1 MKAAANGLAI
11 EVKNLTK
18 FFDNHPAL
26 DGIDLTVEPGKT
38 LAIFGPNGAG
48 KTTLIKI
55 LASIMKASTGK
66 VFINGFDIKHNAED
80 IRSQIGIVSHQTF
93 LYSNLTAYENLLFYS
108 RMYDVADF
116 KQRIYQVV
124 SMVGMQLRMHDRI
137 STLSRG
143 MQQRLSIARCL
154 IHKPSIILL
163 DEPETG
169 LDQQAISMLWGALK
183 EDGVKK
189 RTIVFT
195 SHSLERGLNACDKL
209 IILNKGKIAHI
220 QPSKGLDLAGL
231 EKAYGICTGAGN
243 ENAE

>member
-26 DGIDLTVEPGKT
+26 DGIDLTVEPGET

-55 LASIMKASTGK
+55 LASIMKASAGE

-80 IRSQIGIVSHQTF
+80 VRSQIGIVSHQTF
-93 LYSNLTAYENLLFYS
+93 LYNNLTAYENLLFYS
-108 RMYDVADF
+108 RMYDVADS

-209 IILNKGKIAHI
+209 IIMNKGKIAHL
-220 QPSKGLDLAGL
+220 QPSMDLDLAGL
-231 EKAYGICTGAGN
+231 EKAYKYCTGAGN

>member
-26 DGIDLTVEPGKT
+26 DGIDLTVESGET

-55 LASIMKASTGK
+55 LASIMKASAGE

-80 IRSQIGIVSHQTF
+80 VRSQIGIVSHQTF
-93 LYSNLTAYENLLFYS
+93 LYNNLTAYENLLFYS
-108 RMYDVADF
+108 RMYDVADS

-209 IILNKGKIAHI
+209 IILNKGKIAHL

>member
-11 EVKNLTK
+11 DVRNLTK
-18 FFDNHPAL
+18 SFGNHLAL
-26 DGIDLTVEPGKT
+26 DGIDLTVEPCET

-55 LASIMKASTGK
+55 LASIMKPSAGE

-80 IRSQIGIVSHQTF
+80 VRSQIGIVSHQTF
-93 LYSNLTAYENLLFYS
+93 LYNNLTAYENLLFYS
-108 RMYDVADF
+108 RMYDVADS

-124 SMVGMQLRMHDRI
+124 SMVGMQLRMHDKI

-154 IHKPSIILL
+154 IHKPLIILL

-209 IILNKGKIAHI
+209 IILNKGKIAHL
-220 QPSKGLDLAGL
+220 QPSMGLDLAGL
-231 EKAYGICTGAGN
+231 EKAYKNYTGAGN

>member
-1 MKAAANGLAI
+1 MKAAANGLVI

-26 DGIDLTVEPGKT
+26 DGIDLMVEPGKT

-55 LASIMKASTGK
+55 LASIMKPSAGE

-80 IRSQIGIVSHQTF
+80 VRSQIGIVSHQTF

-209 IILNKGKIAHI
+209 IILNKGKIAHL

-231 EKAYGICTGAGN
+231 EKTYGICTGAGN